1 MIFLC
6 KCVKFIQRI
15 LKEKCKKM
23 YLLYNSEIG
32 NIIKSP
38 EKQFKII
45 RTLNSDSWEPMCL
58 PAIYNISK
66 EIRSSLLY
74 KKQYILDVEN
84 ALVYDDSNIIVTDK
98 GVIWNKS
105 YHENFTIVVPLD
117 KGLIDYDNNSVRY
130 GKIKNITRV
139 EGKVISLLGVHS
151 RVWSHFLIQY
161 LPKILYAER
170 FGITSEKIMLLVPQY
185 NDIHIKLILEDFV
198 RRNPNIKVIESN
210 CKNSYYCDHLIHIPE
225 TAYCGDHANI
235 IHLCDTIIPKETFNL
250 LLASIVNP
258 MINNVRIDKKYKK
271 LYIIRRGTYRSL
283 INCEE
288 VESFFVKEGFL
299 LIEPHK
305 MTLDEKVKAFYS
317 ADFIVG
323 PVSAGFTNVM
333 FSRSKTKVLIL
344 SSLNRSLDGY
354 TSGFVFHKELD
365 SLRVTGEDSNTT
377 IHSNYY
383 IDINRIEAAYN
394 QLMRNGE

>member
-1 MIFLC
+1 MLFIC
-6 KCVKFIQRI
+6 KCIRLIRRIITVKCQKLF
-15 LKEKCKKM
+15 LM
-23 YLLYNSEIG
+23 YNSESR

-38 EKQFKII
+38 ENIFKTI
-45 RTLNSDSWEPMCL
+45 RTLNSDSWEPICL

-66 EIRSSLLY
+66 EIRSFLLY

-84 ALVYDDSNIIVTDK
+84 ALVYDNSNIIVTDK

-117 KGLIDYDNNSVRY
+117 KGLIDYDNTSVRY
-130 GKIKNITRV
+130 GKIKNITRI
-139 EGKVISLLGVHS
+139 EGKTISLLGVHS

-161 LPKILYAER
+161 LPKLLYAER
-170 FGITSEKIMLLVPQY
+170 FEITREKIMLLVPQY
-185 NDIHIKLILEDFV
+185 NDIHIKLILEKFV
-198 RRNPNIKVIESN
+198 RRNPNIMVIESN
-210 CKNSYYCDHLIHIPE
+210 DKTSYYCDHLIHIPE

-235 IHLCDTIIPKETFNL
+235 IHLCDTLIPKETFNL

-258 MINNVRIDKKYKK
+258 MIKNVKIDKKYRK

-288 VESFFVKEGFL
+288 VESFFCKEGFL

-333 FSRSKTKVLIL
+333 FSRRKTKVLIM

-394 QLMRNGE
+394 LLLQNGE